1 MPLQIRPATRDDA
14 ALILRFITDLAIY
27 EKAEHE
33 VKTDVAGIESSLFA
47 ENSTAHAL
55 ICEHDGQPI
64 GYAVY
69 FFNYSTW
76 LGKHGLY
83 LEDLYISPQS
93 RGVGAGKALL
103 QHLANIAVDKGCGRF
118 EWSVLDWNTSAIEF
132 YESFG
137 ARPQDEWTTYRLT
150 GQALLDFA
158 QGRQK
163 AEPL

>member
-1 MPLQIRPATRDDA
+1 MAINIRPATPDDA
-14 ALILRFITDLAIY
+14 ELILRFITELAIY

-33 VKTDVAGIESSLFA
+33 VKTDAAGIRDSLFA
-47 ENSTAHAL
+47 ERATAHGL
-55 ICEHDGQPI
+55 ICEHQGRPI

-83 LEDLYISPQS
+83 LEDLYVSPEA
-93 RGVGAGKALL
+93 RGLGAGKALL
-103 QHLANIAVDKGCGRF
+103 RHLAQLAVARGCGRF
-118 EWSVLDWNTSAIEF
+118 EWSVLDWNTPAIDF

-137 ARPQDEWTTYRLT
+137 ARPQSEWTTYRLT

-158 QGRQK
+158 AG
-163 AEPL
+163 

>member
-1 MPLQIRPATRDDA
+1 MAINIRPATPDDA
-14 ALILRFITDLAIY
+14 ELILRFITDLAIY

-33 VKTDVAGIESSLFA
+33 VKTDAAGIRDSLFA
-47 ENSTAHAL
+47 EGSTAHGL
-55 ICEHDGQPI
+55 ICENDGQPI

-83 LEDLYISPQS
+83 LEDLYVSPEA
-93 RGVGAGKALL
+93 RRLGAGKALL
-103 QHLANIAVDKGCGRF
+103 RHLAQLAVARGCGRF
-118 EWSVLDWNTSAIEF
+118 EWSVLDWNTPAIDF

-137 ARPQDEWTTYRLT
+137 ARPQSEWTTYRLT

-158 QGRQK
+158 AG
-163 AEPL
+163 

>member
-1 MPLQIRPATRDDA
+1 MPLHIRPATADDA
-14 ALILRFITDLAIY
+14 ELILRFITDLAIY

-33 VKTDVAGIESSLFA
+33 VKTGVAGICDSLFG
-47 ENSTAHAL
+47 EGSTTQAL
-55 ICEHDGQPI
+55 ICERDGQPI

-83 LEDLYISPQS
+83 LEDLYIDPAH
-93 RGVGAGKALL
+93 RGCGAGKALL
-103 QHLANIAVDKGCGRF
+103 QHLARLAVARGCGGF
-118 EWSVLDWNTSAIEF
+118 EWAVLDWNQPAIDF
-132 YESFG
+132 YQSFG

-158 QGRQK
+158 AG
-163 AEPL
+163 

>member
-1 MPLQIRPATRDDA
+1 MPIDIRPATPDDA
-14 ALILRFITDLAIY
+14 ELILRFITDLAIY

-33 VKTDVAGIESSLFA
+33 VKTDAAGIRDSLFA
-47 ENSTAHAL
+47 ESSTAHGL
-55 ICEHDGQPI
+55 ICENDGQPI

-83 LEDLYISPQS
+83 LEDLYVSPEA
-93 RGVGAGKALL
+93 RGLGAGKALL
-103 QHLANIAVDKGCGRF
+103 RHLAQLAVERGCGRF
-118 EWSVLDWNTSAIEF
+118 EWSVLDWNTPAIDF

-137 ARPQDEWTTYRLT
+137 ARPQSEWTTYRLA

-158 QGRQK
+158 AG
-163 AEPL
+163 

>member
-1 MPLQIRPATRDDA
+1 MPLTIRPATPDDA
-14 ALILRFITDLAIY
+14 ELILRFITELAIY

-33 VKTDVAGIESSLFA
+33 VKTDAAGIRDSLFA
-47 ENSTAHAL
+47 ERATAHGL
-55 ICEHDGQPI
+55 ICEHQGRPI

-83 LEDLYISPQS
+83 LEDLYVSPEA
-93 RGVGAGKALL
+93 RGLGAGKALL
-103 QHLANIAVDKGCGRF
+103 RHLAQVAVARGYGRF
-118 EWSVLDWNTSAIEF
+118 EWSVLDWNTPAIDF

-137 ARPQDEWTTYRLT
+137 ARPQSEWTTYRLT

-158 QGRQK
+158 AGS
-163 AEPL
+163 

>member
-1 MPLQIRPATRDDA
+1 MPLTIRPATADDA
-14 ALILRFITDLAIY
+14 ELILRFITELAIY

-33 VKTDVAGIESSLFA
+33 VKTDAAGIRDSLFA
-47 ENSTAHAL
+47 ERATAHGL
-55 ICEHDGQPI
+55 ICEHQGRPI

-83 LEDLYISPQS
+83 LEDLYVSPEA
-93 RGVGAGKALL
+93 RGLGAGKALL
-103 QHLANIAVDKGCGRF
+103 RHLAQLAVARDCGRF
-118 EWSVLDWNTSAIEF
+118 EWSVLDWNTPAIDF

-137 ARPQDEWTTYRLT
+137 ARPQSEWTTYRLT

-158 QGRQK
+158 AGS
-163 AEPL
+163 

>member
-1 MPLQIRPATRDDA
+1 MSLTIRPATADDA
-14 ALILRFITDLAIY
+14 ELILRFITELAIY

-33 VKTDVAGIESSLFA
+33 VKTDAAGIRDSLFA
-47 ENSTAHAL
+47 DGSTAHGL
-55 ICEHDGQPI
+55 ICEHNGQPI

-83 LEDLYISPQS
+83 LENLYISPEA
-93 RGVGAGKALL
+93 RGLGAGKALL
-103 QHLANIAVDKGCGRF
+103 RHLAQVAVARGCGRF
-118 EWSVLDWNTSAIEF
+118 EWSVLDWNTPAIDF

-137 ARPQDEWTTYRLT
+137 ARPQSEWTTYRLT

-158 QGRQK
+158 
-163 AEPL
+163 ADTP

>member
-1 MPLQIRPATRDDA
+1 MPLTIRPATPDDA
-14 ALILRFITDLAIY
+14 ELILRLITELAIY

-33 VKTDVAGIESSLFA
+33 VKTDAAGIRDSLFA
-47 ENSTAHAL
+47 EDSSAHGL
-55 ICEHDGQPI
+55 ICERDGQAI

-83 LEDLYISPQS
+83 LEDLYVSPEA
-93 RGVGAGKALL
+93 RGLGAGKALL
-103 QHLANIAVDKGCGRF
+103 RQLAQLAVARGCGRF
-118 EWSVLDWNTSAIEF
+118 EWSVLDWNTPAIEF

-137 ARPQDEWTTYRLT
+137 ARPQSEWTTYRLT

-158 QGRQK
+158 ASSQ
-163 AEPL
+163 

>member
-1 MPLQIRPATRDDA
+1 MATNIRPATPDDA
-14 ALILRFITDLAIY
+14 ELILRFITDLAIY

-33 VKTDVAGIESSLFA
+33 VKTDAAGIRDSLFA
-47 ENSTAHAL
+47 EGSTAHGL
-55 ICEHDGQPI
+55 ICENDGQPI

-83 LEDLYISPQS
+83 LEDLYVSPEA
-93 RGVGAGKALL
+93 RGLGAGKALL
-103 QHLANIAVDKGCGRF
+103 RHLAQLAVARGCGRF
-118 EWSVLDWNTSAIEF
+118 EWSVLDWNTPAIDF

-137 ARPQDEWTTYRLT
+137 ARPQSEWTTYRLT

-158 QGRQK
+158 AG
-163 AEPL
+163 